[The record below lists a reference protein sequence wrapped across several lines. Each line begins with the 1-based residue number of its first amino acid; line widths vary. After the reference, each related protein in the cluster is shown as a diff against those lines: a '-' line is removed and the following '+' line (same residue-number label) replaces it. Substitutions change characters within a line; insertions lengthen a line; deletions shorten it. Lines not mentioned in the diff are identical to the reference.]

1 MQAVFNL
8 ADLPE
13 QIRCDL
19 AEQIENFSDYRQLLL
34 IGHGGRRMWQAVQA
48 SQFRDANDPIDSFS
62 VDRLKSWFADNY
74 PSCDYEMIYPDRQR
88 VVPLQALGEL
98 AGWHHSSPFR
108 IGINQLWGSWFA
120 YRLAVLSD
128 SNFEV
133 SEKMKFS
140 PPCDTCSEKP
150 CLTACPADALQCS
163 DYSLKRCINY
173 RLSSGRLESD
183 SSCHDQC
190 LARLSCPVALEHR
203 YTMAQINY
211 HYGRSMLTI
220 EEYYR

>member
-13 QIRCDL
+13 QIRCDI
-19 AEQIENFSDYRQLLL
+19 AEQIEVFSNYRQLLL
-34 IGHGGRRMWQAVQA
+34 IGHGGKRVWEAVQA
-48 SQFRDANDPIDSFS
+48 SQFRDATDPIDSFS
-62 VDRLKSWFADNY
+62 VDRIKSWFGAHY
-74 PSCDYEMIYPDRQR
+74 PSCKYKIIYPDRQR
-88 VVPLQALGEL
+88 IVPLQTLGEL
-98 AGWHHSSPFR
+98 AGWHHCSPFR

-120 YRLAVLSD
+120 YRLAVLTD

-133 SEKMKFS
+133 SEKTGISS
-140 PPCDTCSEKP
+140 PCEACIEKP
-150 CLTACPADALQCS
+150 CITACPADALQCS
-163 DYSLKRCINY
+163 DYSLKRCINH
-173 RLSSGRLESD
+173 RLESE

-190 LARLSCPVALEHR
+190 LARLACPVATQHR
-203 YTMAQINY
+203 YTMGQINY